1 MRTVL
6 SIVAFATLA
15 LGIVAQDAAQNKDA
29 VQSKDKLND
38 SLDYVKQQR
47 DEIKDQ
53 IKEVDRDRAVVKRD
67 IRSADRNLTR
77 VSSQLERTENR
88 LDDSVDRRNELA
100 DELDLASE
108 QLDDRKHKVE
118 DRLRHMYRQS
128 EHSVLTMLA
137 GAQSVGDLGS
147 RRTLLERIAKHD
159 KELFEGLQEIRADIE
174 QKKREQESVIAN
186 ISRLKSEQESRQ
198 GVLEQFQGE
207 KRQILR
213 GLERQ
218 KRDLAKEYA
227 AWDRQSQ
234 DLQAQIS
241 DYQNRLAGTAA
252 ELKFGGSMIM
262 PAIGPYTSPYGT
274 RYHPILKRR
283 RPHNGVD
290 IGAKNRTAIVAA
302 ASGIVITAGWK
313 SGFGNTVVI
322 DHGGGVSSLYAH
334 CSVISVRAGQKVNM
348 GERIAS
354 VGSTGLATGP
364 HLHFEVRLN
373 GRPVNPRR
381 YLP

>member
-1 MRTVL
+1 MRAIL
-6 SIVAFATLA
+6 SIVAFVWLA
-15 LGIVAQDAAQNKDA
+15 LATGAQDPD
-29 VQSKDKLND
+29 QSKDKLND
-38 SLDYVKQQR
+38 SLDYIQQQR

-67 IRSADRNLTR
+67 IRSVDRNLTR
-77 VSSQLERTENR
+77 VSSQLERTDNR
-88 LDDSVDRRNELA
+88 LDASIERRNELA
-100 DELDLASE
+100 NDLEVAAE
-108 QLDDRKHKVE
+108 QLDDRKNRVE
-118 DRLRHMYRQS
+118 DRLRNMYRQS
-128 EHSVLTMLA
+128 DYSVLTMLA

-147 RRTLLERIAKHD
+147 RRSLLERIAKRD
-159 KELFEGLQEIRADIE
+159 RELFEGLKELKADIE
-174 QKKREQESVIAN
+174 QKKREQDEVVAD
-186 ISRLKSEQESRQ
+186 ISRLKSEQEGRQ
-198 GVLEQFQGE
+198 GELEQFQGQ
-207 KRQILR
+207 KRQVLR

-218 KRDLAKEYA
+218 KRDLAREYA
-227 AWDRQSQ
+227 AWDKQSQ
-234 DLQAQIS
+234 DLEAQIS
-241 DYQNRLAGTAA
+241 DYQNRQAGTAA
-252 ELKFGGSMIM
+252 ELKFGGSMIL
-262 PAIGPYTSPYGT
+262 PAQGPYTSRFGT

-290 IGAKNRTAIVAA
+290 IGAKNRSAIVAA

-322 DHGGGVSSLYAH
+322 DHGAGVSSPYAH
-334 CSVISVRAGQKVNM
+334 CSVIFVKAGQKVNM
-348 GERIAS
+348 GDRIAA